1 MRKEIR
7 RDTAIVNVEAY
18 FDNGSFFKDL
28 ARRVAYP
35 TESQN
40 KDRASELRNYLKEE
54 IWPYLGKMGFT
65 CRIVE
70 NPINQRLPFLI
81 AQRIE
86 DETLPTILTYGH
98 GDTVW
103 GMEGSW
109 RKGLGP
115 WRLVKE
121 GDQWYGR
128 GAADNKGQHTINL
141 AALNLLLR
149 EQGRLGFNVKVLIE
163 MGEEMGSPGLHE
175 ICSQEKDALRADVL
189 IASDGPRINPDKP
202 TIFGGSRGVFNF
214 DISLKLRD
222 GEHHSGNWGGL
233 LANPAIIL
241 AHTISSMVDSRGRI
255 LIEALKP
262 DGIPETV
269 KKALAELEVSGE
281 QGPDIDPDWGEPW
294 LSLAEKVYGWNT
306 LEVLAFE
313 CGNPANPVHAIPSS
327 AWARCHIRY
336 VAGSH
341 PQGFIAAVRKHLDEH
356 GFKQIQ
362 ITEID
367 NQYGMATRLS
377 PDNPWA
383 KWTIGSFEKTTGK
396 KTAFLPNLG
405 GTLPNDAF
413 TGILDLPTI
422 WVPHSYG
429 GCSQHAPNEHLLA
442 PIDREGLRL
451 MTGLFWDLAENPPVD
466 KTD

>member
-1 MRKEIR
+1 MRKEISR
-7 RDTAIVNVEAY
+7 ETAIAKAEKY
-18 FDNGSFFKDL
+18 FDNGFFFKDL

-40 KDRASELRNYLKEE
+40 KDRVSELRDYLEKE
-54 IWPYLGKMGFT
+54 IWPYLEKMGFT

-70 NPINQRLPFLI
+70 NPIIDRIPSLI
-81 AQRIE
+81 AQRVE
-86 DETLPTILTYGH
+86 DETLPTVLTYGH

-103 GMEGSW
+103 GMESAW
-109 RKGLGP
+109 RPGLEP
-115 WRLVKE
+115 WRLAKE
-121 GDQWYGR
+121 GDRWYGR

-149 EQGRLGFNVKVLIE
+149 ERGELGFNVKILIE

-175 ICSQEKDALRADVL
+175 ICAQEKDALMADVL

-202 TIFGGSRGVFNF
+202 TVFGGSRGVFNF
-214 DISLKLRD
+214 DISLKLRE

-233 LANPAIIL
+233 LANPGIIL
-241 AHTISSMVDSRGRI
+241 AHAISSMVDSRGRI
-255 LIEALKP
+255 LIEGLRP
-262 DGIPETV
+262 DGIPEPIQ
-269 KKALAELEVSGE
+269 KALAELEVTGA
-281 QGPDIDPDWGEPW
+281 QGPDIDVDWGEPG

-306 LEVLAFE
+306 LDVLAFE

-341 PQGFIAAVRKHLDEH
+341 PQGFIAAVRKHLEEH
-356 GFKQIQ
+356 GLEQIQ
-362 ITEID
+362 ITEIE

-377 PDNPWA
+377 PDNPWV
-383 KWTIGSFEKTTGK
+383 KWTIGSFEKTTDK

-413 TGILDLPTI
+413 TDILGLPTI

-442 PIDREGLRL
+442 PIAREGLRL
-451 MTGLFWDLAENPPVD
+451 MTGLFWDLAENPPID
-466 KTD
+466 TTD

>member
-1 MRKEIR
+1 MNRE
-7 RDTAIVNVEAY
+7 TAIAKAEAY
-18 FDNGSFFKDL
+18 FNNGFFFKDL

-40 KDRASELRNYLKEE
+40 KDRVSELRDYLEKE
-54 IWPYLGKMGFT
+54 IWPYLDKMGFT
-65 CRIVE
+65 CRIVK
-70 NPINQRLPFLI
+70 NPVNQRLPFLI

-86 DETLPTILTYGH
+86 GETLPTVLTYGH

-109 RKGLGP
+109 RPGLEP
-115 WRLVKE
+115 WRLIKK
-121 GDQWYGR
+121 GDRWYGR
-128 GAADNKGQHTINL
+128 GTVDNKGQHTINL

-149 EQGRLGFNVKVLIE
+149 EQGKLGFNVKVLIE
-163 MGEEMGSPGLHE
+163 IGEEMGSPGLHE
-175 ICSQEKDALRADVL
+175 ICTQEKDALRADVL
-189 IASDGPRINPDKP
+189 IASDGPRIDPYKP

-214 DISLKLRD
+214 DISLNLRE

-233 LANPAIIL
+233 LANPGIIL
-241 AHTISSMVDSRGRI
+241 AHAISSMVDSRGKI
-255 LIEALKP
+255 LVEALRP
-262 DGIPETV
+262 DGISEPIQ
-269 KKALAELEVSGE
+269 KALAELEVTGA
-281 QGPDIDPDWGEPW
+281 QGPDIDSDWGEPG

-306 LEVLAFE
+306 LDVLALE
-313 CGNPANPVHAIPSS
+313 CGTPANPVHAIPSS
-327 AWARCHIRY
+327 AWARCHIRF

-356 GFKQIQ
+356 GFEQIQ
-362 ITEID
+362 ITEIR
-367 NQYGMATRLS
+367 NNNGMATRVS
-377 PDNPWA
+377 PDNPWV
-383 KWTIGSFEKTTGK
+383 KWAIGSFEKTTDK

-413 TGILDLPTI
+413 SDILSLPTI

-442 PIDREGLRL
+442 PIAREGLRL
-451 MTGLFWDLAENPPVD
+451 MTGLFWDLAEHPPN
-466 KTD
+466 

>member
-1 MRKEIR
+1 MRKEMNR
-7 RDTAIVNVEAY
+7 ETAIAKAEAY
-18 FDNGSFFKDL
+18 FNNGFFFKDL

-40 KDRASELRNYLKEE
+40 KDRVSELRDYLEKE
-54 IWPYLGKMGFT
+54 IWPYLDKMGFT
-65 CRIVE
+65 CRIVK
-70 NPINQRLPFLI
+70 NPVNQRLPFLI

-86 DETLPTILTYGH
+86 GETLPTVLTYGH

-109 RKGLGP
+109 RPGLEP
-115 WRLVKE
+115 WRLIKK
-121 GDQWYGR
+121 GDRWYGR
-128 GAADNKGQHTINL
+128 GTADNKGQHTINL

-149 EQGRLGFNVKVLIE
+149 EQGKLGFNVKVLIE
-163 MGEEMGSPGLHE
+163 IGEEMGSPGLHE
-175 ICSQEKDALRADVL
+175 ICTQEKDALRADVL
-189 IASDGPRINPDKP
+189 IASDGPRIDPYKP

-214 DISLKLRD
+214 DISLNLRE

-233 LANPAIIL
+233 LANPGIIL
-241 AHTISSMVDSRGRI
+241 AHAISSMVDSRGKI
-255 LIEALKP
+255 LVEALRP
-262 DGIPETV
+262 DGISEPIQ
-269 KKALAELEVSGE
+269 KALAELEVTGA
-281 QGPDIDPDWGEPW
+281 QGPDIDSDWGEPG

-306 LEVLAFE
+306 LDVLALE
-313 CGNPANPVHAIPSS
+313 CGTPANPVHAIPSS
-327 AWARCHIRY
+327 AWARCHIRF

-356 GFKQIQ
+356 GFEQIQ
-362 ITEID
+362 ITEIR
-367 NQYGMATRLS
+367 NNNGMATRVS
-377 PDNPWA
+377 PDNPWV
-383 KWTIGSFEKTTGK
+383 KWAIGSFEKTTDK

-413 TGILDLPTI
+413 SDILSLPTI

-442 PIDREGLRL
+442 PIAREGLRL
-451 MTGLFWDLAENPPVD
+451 MTGLFWDLAEHPPN
-466 KTD
+466 